1 MPIQTISQKEKINLL
16 FDIYLEYKDGKPPVS
31 MDGKLGE
38 YIGSGEG
45 VVRGR
50 INGTVHWSLFEA
62 QSAVFCASNLFGFI
76 TTDDGAEI
84 KFDTMGFFRRPD
96 EGSFI
101 WGNSSGVSF
110 ETDDERYQWLTEV
123 MGVWEGEF
131 DMQTYRH
138 RYQVYAKMV

>member
-1 MPIQTISQKEKINLL
+1 MTQETFTHL
-16 FDIYLEYKDGKPPVS
+16 FEMNLEYRQDKAPVS
-31 MDGKLGE
+31 KDSKVGE

-62 QSAVFCASNLFGFI
+62 QSAVFCASNLFGII

-96 EGSFI
+96 EGSHI
-101 WGNSSGVSF
+101 WQNSSGVSF
-110 ETDDERYQWLTEV
+110 ETDDERYQWLKDV

-131 DMQTYRH
+131 DMKAYRH
-138 RYQVYAKMV
+138 KYQVYAKMV

>member
-1 MPIQTISQKEKINLL
+1 MTQETFTHL
-16 FDIYLEYKDGKPPVS
+16 FEMNLEYKQDKAPVS
-31 MDGKLGE
+31 KDSKVGE

-62 QSAVFCASNLFGFI
+62 QSAVFCASNLFGII

-96 EGSFI
+96 EGSHI
-101 WGNSSGVSF
+101 WQNSSGVSF
-110 ETDDERYQWLTEV
+110 ETDDERYQWLKDV

-131 DMQTYRH
+131 DMKAYRH
-138 RYQVYAKMV
+138 KYQVYAKMV